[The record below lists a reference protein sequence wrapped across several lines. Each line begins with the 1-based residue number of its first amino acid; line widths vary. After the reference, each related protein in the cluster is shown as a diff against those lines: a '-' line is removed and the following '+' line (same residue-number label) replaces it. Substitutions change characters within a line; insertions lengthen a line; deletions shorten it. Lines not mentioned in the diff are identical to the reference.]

1 MMKLTRHLYGWQPD
15 GRYFDYYERA
25 HLNHAMAA
33 QHPQNGGFTY
43 MTPLMSG
50 VAREFSTDKDDAF
63 WCCVGSGMEAHAK
76 HGESIF
82 WQGGD
87 TFFVNLYIPAEAR
100 WARRGAVVTLDT
112 AYPMDGQATLSFSR
126 LDRAGRFP
134 LALRVPGW
142 ANGQAQV
149 EVNGQAVTPRFE
161 RGYAVV
167 DRRWKAGDTVSIRLP
182 LDLRVETTPG
192 DESVVA
198 VLRGPM
204 VMAADLGGRED
215 KWDSPDP
222 VLVGANPLAGFTAA
236 DPATARYRTAGSS
249 VRRTSASCPF
259 TANMTGA
266 APSISSASPKRGEDA
281 GGRVPGRS
289 DPGTRYRR
297 ALGRCHASGRDAAG
311 ARSWPDL
318 RHLLPRLLSRAAG
331 TRCARSGAIS
341 SSPWRCAPAQ

>member
-1 MMKLTRHLYGWQPD
+1 MLRRVGDGGACQAWRVHLL
-15 GRYFDYYERA
+15 A
-25 HLNHAMAA
+25 
-33 QHPQNGGFTY
+33 
-43 MTPLMSG
+43 
-50 VAREFSTDKDDAF
+50 
-63 WCCVGSGMEAHAK
+63 
-76 HGESIF
+76 
-82 WQGGD
+82 GGD

-100 WARRGAVVTLDT
+100 WAKRGAVVTLDT

-215 KWDSPDP
+215 NGTRPTRCW
-222 VLVGANPLAGFTAA
+222 
-236 DPATARYRTAGSS
+236 
-249 VRRTSASCPF
+249 SAP
-259 TANMTGA
+259 
-266 APSISSASPKRGEDA
+266 IRWRASPR
-281 GGRVPGRS
+281 
-289 DPGTRYRR
+289 
-297 ALGRCHASGRDAAG
+297 
-311 ARSWPDL
+311 
-318 RHLLPRLLSRAAG
+318 
-331 TRCARSGAIS
+331 RSGERAI
-341 SSPWRCAPAQ
+341 